1 MNTSKDRESVVSRFD
16 INVPYIVHETIEGET
31 IVLNLKNGH
40 YYSFDGIGPLV
51 WEMIVA
57 GVEVDRIAE
66 GLKKAIPDVSFD
78 LPEVV
83 DEFIEEL
90 KSNEII
96 TERTI
101 GDEPVT
107 ETASAESA
115 IPSVIAADQLMPPR
129 FHRYTDM
136 RDVLLLDP
144 IHDVDSKG
152 WPEPMASEYK
162 EGVPIKNRDN
172 TTEWL
177 R

>member
-1 MNTSKDRESVVSRFD
+1 MNITRNRESVTSRFD
-16 INVPYIVHETIEGET
+16 IKSPYIVHETIEGGT
-31 IVLNLKNGH
+31 IVMNLKNGH

-57 GVEVDRIAE
+57 GVEVDRIANR
-66 GLKKAIPDVSFD
+66 LQKVFPDVSFD

-101 GDEPVT
+101 GDERVT

-115 IPSVIAADQLMPPR
+115 IPSSVAADQLRPPR

-152 WPEPMASEYK
+152 WPEPKVSEMK
-162 EGVPIKNRDN
+162 DEPSINRDN
-172 TTEWL
+172 T
-177 R
+177 